1 MRPGSPAGALPSP
14 GVSERR
20 PAFLE
25 ARAGG
30 LRIVHRA
37 DVDPALVVQ
46 AIARHRQNAA
56 QQLEGCEAYGPGSS
70 VSRVVLAG
78 RARELDLAVKWN
90 HWRGWRGALSDRLN
104 GSRAVRARLGAE
116 RLRAVGIPHP
126 ETLALAERR
135 RFGLVM
141 ESFILTRFLDGAQPL
156 PIALSELRDSPRQR
170 RALAYGVGEVVGML
184 HAAGLDHSDLKHS
197 NLLVTAERRIVLLDL
212 DSVARP
218 RRPRWRRRVR
228 ALGQLE
234 AFASDL
240 YPWLPRTDRARF
252 LRAYFRHQ
260 PELRGRRREL
270 LRAVTRWVERRLARW
285 ARQEPRRHIQYPL
298 APRKQPPGGEEGAER
313 LGRVEPA

>member
-1 MRPGSPAGALPSP
+1 MLGSAGALRSRA
-14 GVSERR
+14 VNARQ

-46 AIARHRQNAA
+46 AIARHRENAA

-70 VSRVVLAG
+70 VSRVVLGG
-78 RARELDLAVKWN
+78 RSRELDLAVKWN
-90 HWRGWRGALSDRLN
+90 HWRGWRGALSDLFN
-104 GSRAVRARLGAE
+104 GSRATRARLGAE

-135 RFGLVM
+135 RLGLVT
-141 ESFILTRFLDGAQPL
+141 ESFILTRFLGGAEPL
-156 PIALSELRDSPRQR
+156 PAVLPEIRRSPPQR
-170 RALAYGVGEVVGML
+170 RRLAYAVGDVVGML

-197 NLLVTAERRIVLLDL
+197 NLLVTAEWRIVLLDL
-212 DSVARP
+212 DSLARP
-218 RRPRWRRRVR
+218 RRPTWRRRVR

-260 PELRGRRREL
+260 PELCDRRREL
-270 LRAVTRWVERRLARW
+270 VRAVTPWVERRLERW
-285 ARQEPRRHIQYPL
+285 ARQVPRRHIQYPL
-298 APRKQPPGGEEGAER
+298 APREEPGSGEESPGPLE
-313 LGRVEPA
+313 RVEPA

>member
-1 MRPGSPAGALPSP
+1 VKARG
-14 GVSERR
+14 

-25 ARAGG
+25 ARVGG

-46 AIARHRQNAA
+46 AIARHRENAA
-56 QQLEGCEAYGPGSS
+56 HRMERCEAYGPGSS
-70 VSRVVLAG
+70 VSRVVLGG
-78 RARELDLAVKWN
+78 RSRGLDLAVKWN
-90 HWRGWRGALSDRLN
+90 HWRGWRGVLSDLFS
-104 GSRAVRARLGAE
+104 GSKASRARFGAE

-135 RFGLVM
+135 RLGLVM
-141 ESFILTRFLDGAQPL
+141 ESFVLTRFLGDALPL
-156 PIALSELRDSPRQR
+156 PAALPEIRRSPAQR
-170 RALAYGVGEVVGML
+170 RRLAHAVGDVVGIL

-212 DSVARP
+212 DCLARP
-218 RRPRWRRRVR
+218 RRLTWRRRVR

-252 LRAYFRHQ
+252 LHAYLRHQ
-260 PELRGRRREL
+260 PALRERRREL
-270 LRAVTRWVERRLARW
+270 VCAVTPWVERRLERW
-285 ARQEPRRHIQYPL
+285 AREVPRRHIQYPL
-298 APRKQPPGGEEGAER
+298 APREAPGSGEDSPGSVE
-313 LGRVEPA
+313 RVEPA